1 MTRQLKFIQKIRI
14 KYLLSVQ
21 VLNADDNDMLESE
34 ISVCYPYLFSNIA

>member
-21 VLNADDNDMLESE
+21 VLNADDNDMQESE
-34 ISVCYPYLFSNIA
+34 ISVCCPYLFSNIA